1 LRIFIESQA
10 IFLSM
15 SDLVI
20 PAEAG
25 IQTKITLR
33 SVVSRSSVLTRRR
46 RRRRSTIQ
54 INMAEARKGYI
65 NAGRELARRI
75 IDRNAGPATLNSD
88 QDSGSI
94 LIDQPFDSPKLREKL
109 TSLYGIAHNQFALL
123 LVRELAFINLH
134 RTYGMK
140 FKPLQSPLLGNVN

>member
-33 SVVSRSSVLTRRR
+33 SVVSRSSVLT

>member
-1 LRIFIESQA
+1 
-10 IFLSM
+10 M

-33 SVVSRSSVLTRRR
+33 SVVSRSSVLT

>member
-1 LRIFIESQA
+1 VHVGQ

-33 SVVSRSSVLTRRR
+33 SVVSRSSVLT